1 MMAQGST
8 SCLPPSGFARSA
20 PADRRSRGGG
30 WSGGRRKALAIA
42 LALLVCALTG
52 EARQPDPRQMSG
64 VPLPVSDVPIGTV
77 TVRVLRGGFANP
89 VPSLTVELTGEA
101 GQQRATT
108 NDLGRA
114 EFSGL
119 KPGSRVRAVANLG
132 GERLESQT
140 FEVPAAGGIRLMLVA
155 ADPGGQTPPPAGPPA
170 AAAAPGEVV
179 LGEESRFVFE
189 MGEDGLSVF
198 YILQV
203 VNPGSEPV
211 QPPSPVVFV
220 LPAAA
225 KGATVLQG
233 SSPQASVAGDRFQIA
248 GPFAPGATI
257 AQLAYTMPITGPE
270 LVVEQPLPV
279 PLRHVAAVAQKMGDM
294 QMQSPQ
300 LAEQRTMP
308 AQGNLYIAGRGGALE
323 RGAVLT
329 FRFSGLP
336 HHPNWPRN
344 LALGLAA
351 LILAGGGWAAA
362 RSRIATARDAQR
374 RALDEQRE
382 RLFEELVDLDARH
395 GGGGIDPERYAER
408 RRELVM
414 ALERIYAAL
423 DEDAAVSRAG

>member
-1 MMAQGST
+1 
-8 SCLPPSGFARSA
+8 
-20 PADRRSRGGG
+20 
-30 WSGGRRKALAIA
+30 
-42 LALLVCALTG
+42 
-52 EARQPDPRQMSG
+52 MSG
-64 VPLPVSDVPIGTV
+64 VPLPVGDVPTGTV
-77 TVRVLRGGFANP
+77 TVRVLRGGFASP

-101 GQQRATT
+101 GGQQATT
-108 NDLGRA
+108 NDVGRA
-114 EFSGL
+114 EFTGL
-119 KPGSRVRAVANLG
+119 KPGARVRAVANLG
-132 GERLESQT
+132 AERLESQT
-140 FEVPAAGGIRLMLVA
+140 FEVPATGGIRLMLVA
-155 ADPGGQTPPPAGPPA
+155 ADPGGATQPPAGPPA
-170 AAAAPGEVV
+170 AAAGPGEVV

-203 VNPGSEPV
+203 VNPGTEPV
-211 QPPSPVVFV
+211 QPASPVVFD
-220 LPAAA
+220 LPTDA

-257 AQLAYTMPITGPE
+257 AQLAYSLPITGPE

-279 PLRHVAAVAQKMGDM
+279 PLRHVAAVAQKIGDM

-300 LAEQRTMP
+300 LGEQRTMP
-308 AQGNLYIAGRGGALE
+308 AQGNLYIAGRGGPLE

-351 LILAGGGWAAA
+351 AILAGGAWAAA
-362 RSRIATARDAQR
+362 RARGGRTAREAERQ
-374 RALDEQRE
+374 ALDEQRE
-382 RLFEELVDLDARH
+382 RLFEELVDLDTRH
-395 GGGGIDPERYAER
+395 GDGTVDPERYAER
-408 RRELVM
+408 RRELVT

-423 DEDAAVSRAG
+423 DEEAAMSRAG